1 MAQDIAKSGG
11 LYAGERV
18 IVTEENGRWIVLE
31 GNRRICACKILMNPQ
46 LLANKRLAS
55 VDKISLLMNNELK
68 QTLAVVDADVMK
80 NRLEAQ
86 SSLAAKHI
94 DGIKNGQRF
103 PNINFLR

>member
-1 MAQDIAKSGG
+1 
-11 LYAGERV
+11 
-18 IVTEENGRWIVLE
+18 
-31 GNRRICACKILMNPQ
+31 MNPQ

-55 VDKISLLMNNELK
+55 IDKISLFMNNELK

-94 DGIKNGQRF
+94 DGI
-103 PNINFLR
+103 